1 MPGFLR
7 MSFLPQS
14 TDAGL
19 LALRL
24 IAGLSLFLKHGTEKL
39 FGFSAM
45 NRHFPGATV
54 HGVALLLL
62 LATLSDGICSLL
74 MLVGLATRWA
84 ALVALINIF
93 DAWSVIHHFAF
104 FGHGADHGEL
114 IVLYLAAFAALLLVG
129 PGRFSLDA
137 RLQTTPAPG
146 KA

>member
-1 MPGFLR
+1 MSGFLR
-7 MSFLPQS
+7 MRFLPQS

-24 IAGLSLFLKHGTEKL
+24 IACLSLFLKHGTEKL

-45 NRHFPGATV
+45 NAHFPGTAIL
-54 HGVALLLL
+54 GVSPLLL

-74 MLVGLATRWA
+74 MLVGFATRWA
-84 ALVALINIF
+84 ALVTLVNIF
-93 DAWSVIHHFAF
+93 GAWTVIHHFVF

-114 IVLYLAAFAALLLVG
+114 IVLYLAAFVALLLAG

-137 RLQTTPAPG
+137 RVARR
-146 KA
+146 KD